1 MDNALFNDIDNIKN
15 IETTE
20 YEKKGKNQ
28 VQNNQ
33 DHSIIF
39 KDSLQDHNIVFILI
53 LSWLKK
59 ILCQG
64 SLILKNNTP

>member
-1 MDNALFNDIDNIKN
+1 MDNALVNDIDNIKN

-33 DHSIIF
+33 NHSIIF

-53 LSWLKK
+53 LS
-59 ILCQG
+59 
-64 SLILKNNTP
+64 